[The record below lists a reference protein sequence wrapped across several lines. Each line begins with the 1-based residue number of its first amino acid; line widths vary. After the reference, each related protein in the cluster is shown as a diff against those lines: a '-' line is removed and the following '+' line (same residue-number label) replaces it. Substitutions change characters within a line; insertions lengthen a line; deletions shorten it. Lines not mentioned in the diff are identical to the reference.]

1 MKNKILTRLL
11 KVSEARNLKIFIKKN
26 YDTNHTLVKNRKI
39 LNEFLNETSNRKNIH
54 DQNEIKKLLKKTFTL
69 NEYKISSKQWL
80 ELFPV
85 EDIIFGFGGHDQISI
100 KFSNKE
106 ICIVSGVLKKE
117 TYFIYLFLPFKR

>member
-1 MKNKILTRLL
+1 MDKYKDL
-11 KVSEARNLKIFIKKN
+11 IKKGMN
-26 YDTNHTLVKNRKI
+26 YLDLNNLSTVGERDYKLDDLPDLSKI

-100 KFSNKE
+100 KFSNIFYSIGLYE
-106 ICIVSGVLKKE
+106 IYEIYWYFKKS
-117 TYFIYLFLPFKR
+117 F